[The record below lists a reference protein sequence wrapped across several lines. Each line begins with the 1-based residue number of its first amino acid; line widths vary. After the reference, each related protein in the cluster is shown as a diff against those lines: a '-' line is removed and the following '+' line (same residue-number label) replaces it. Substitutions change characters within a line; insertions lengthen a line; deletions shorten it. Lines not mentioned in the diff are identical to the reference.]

1 MNAQEIHSK
10 LKTQFGDAVG
20 DLTDAKVDPFVTVE
34 GDWIVEICQFAQA
47 EAGLDFDYCEDV
59 TGIDW
64 PARNLIEVVYHLF
77 SLQHRHQ
84 IVLKV
89 VADRSQPSV
98 PSVQGV
104 WKAANWLERE
114 VYDML
119 GVSFVGH
126 PDMRRILLP
135 DDWVGYPLR
144 KDYQEAGGYH
154 GVANT
159 RFDPLVRLG
168 EKVEAERKAIAAAAA
183 PPAPAASPATTTA
196 TATAT
201 TTTTATATAP
211 AAAPVPAPATVLA
224 PATSTS
230 TTTSTST
237 APAPVPA
244 TVPAPV
250 PAAAPATAPAP
261 APAKKETPSG

>member
-1 MNAQEIHSK
+1 MNAQEIHAK
-10 LKTQFGDAVG
+10 LKAQFGDAVG
-20 DLTDAKVDPFVTVE
+20 DLTDAKVDPFVIVE
-34 GDWIVEICQFAQA
+34 ADWIVEICQFAQA
-47 EAGLDFDYCEDV
+47 EAGLEFDYCEDV

-64 PARNLIEVVYHLF
+64 PARNSIEIVYHLF
-77 SLQHRHQ
+77 SLQNRHQ

-89 VADRSQPSV
+89 ETDRAQPSV

-119 GVSFVGH
+119 GVDFVGH

-154 GVANT
+154 GVTNT
-159 RFDPLVRLG
+159 RPDPLVRLG
-168 EKVEAERKAIAAAAA
+168 QKVEEERKAIAAAAPVA
-183 PPAPAASPATTTA
+183 TPATA

-201 TTTTATATAP
+201 TT
-211 AAAPVPAPATVLA
+211 
-224 PATSTS
+224 
-230 TTTSTST
+230 
-237 APAPVPA
+237 APVPA
-244 TVPAPV
+244 TV
-250 PAAAPATAPAP
+250 PATAPAP
-261 APAKKETPSG
+261 APAPAPANKEEPSG